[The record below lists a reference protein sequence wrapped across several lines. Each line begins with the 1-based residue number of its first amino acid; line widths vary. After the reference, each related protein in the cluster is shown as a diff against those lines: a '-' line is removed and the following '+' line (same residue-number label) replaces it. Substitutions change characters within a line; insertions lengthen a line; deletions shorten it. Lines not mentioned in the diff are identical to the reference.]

1 MYKLWHLRSGM
12 EEKKSAKRI
21 AGEILSQLLNVPVL
35 SGALATYL
43 FLRIPESEPNRLTGY
58 AWTMLFLCVIPLCS
72 LFFYIPVRNEEAQ
85 VTAHRQRVASFII
98 MLISYPLGW
107 LVLALIGAPRIFA
120 AVAAT
125 YTFVTLGLIIINWLL
140 HYKASGHAAGVSGPV
155 AVMIYIYGI
164 IAAPLLVLLLLITWA
179 RLAAEGHNLWQ
190 TVVGATMSVLIS
202 IGVLWAFGFSP
213 FLGVVW

>member
-1 MYKLWHLRSGM
+1 M
-12 EEKKSAKRI
+12 EQKKSIKKVV
-21 AGEILSQLLNVPVL
+21 GEILSQLLNVPVL

-43 FLRIPESEPNRLTGY
+43 FFRIPDSEPNRLTGY

-72 LFFYIPVRNEEAQ
+72 LFFYIPVKHEETQ
-85 VTAHRQRVASFII
+85 VTVHRQRVASFVI
-98 MLISYPLGW
+98 MLVSYPIGW
-107 LVLALIGAPRIFA
+107 LVLALISAPRIFT

-125 YTFVTLGLIIINWLL
+125 YTFVTLGLIIFNLL
-140 HYKASGHAAGVSGPV
+140 LRFKASGHAAGVSGPV

-164 IAAPLLVLLLLITWA
+164 FAVPLLVLLPLVTWA

-190 TVVGATMSVLIS
+190 TVVGAIMSGLIS

>member
-1 MYKLWHLRSGM
+1 MG
-12 EEKKSAKRI
+12 EQKSTRKVV
-21 AGEILSQLLNVPVL
+21 GEIISQLLNVPVL

-43 FLRIPESEPNRLTGY
+43 FLRIPDYEPNRLAGY
-58 AWTMLFLCVIPLCS
+58 AWTMLFICIIPLCS
-72 LFFYIPVRNEEAQ
+72 LFFYIPVKNEEKE
-85 VTAHRQRVASFII
+85 VTVHRQRIASFII
-98 MLISYPLGW
+98 MLISYPVGW
-107 LVLALIGAPRIFA
+107 LVLALIGAPRIFT

-125 YTFVTLGLIIINWLL
+125 YTFVTLGLIIINLLL

-164 IAAPLLVLLLLITWA
+164 LAAPLLVLLPLVTWA

-190 TVVGATMSVLIS
+190 TVVGATMSGLIA

-213 FLGVVW
+213 FQGVVW